1 MIIQIFILVYGLI
14 ICRFLT
20 VDFILYQNK
29 SSDFGLLENN
39 WLRRQRPILNVVKSS
54 KTVSEEEKCVLW
66 NQPKL
71 ELKEK
76 CCNLKKNIE
85 DITQISERHAAQRNA
100 SLCLNN
106 STHVGSDV
114 DQPTNSYSVNNSTK
128 TNELSCS
135 VYSFL
140 QLPFLFDF
148 YAISLLNCFIKFCH
162 CTFLYFIKI
171 LQFLLVFV
179 LDLAGKIV
187 SIKETRFSCD
197 VSVRKI
203 IIQLS
208 LLNTWLHLKSYYG
221 VKVLSTKCF
230 TSVNKSLPQI
240 HTAKFNKN
248 SEGYKHIFSSSF
260 WTSYL
265 FDWLLYPVFSLSRLA
280 SFRPLTTL
288 ESPVSFLS
296 LSEAGFSY
304 SGDNSFIV
312 CEGCGKKN
320 DFRQIAGDPNSCVYH
335 NPGCTFVRQDEVDN
349 GHIQTDSSP
358 SSIPLLNTNNSSEH
372 LAANHVQEIS
382 SLDTQLSRLSTS
394 VSLGE
399 PNPGPPSSLSTAI
412 NSTVRGASNIPQQ
425 TGSLLLGHPCYPI
438 YIALQK
444 RYESFNK
451 WPIPHIQSPRDL
463 AVAGFFYAGYDDCVR
478 CYYCGLGLKSWKLG
492 DDVYTEHEKL
502 RPSCEFLQSQRYISS
517 TGPARDV
524 RPRTSSHQ
532 NEAPHASGRVP
543 PSVRQPIGARTSSI
557 LQVDSVL
564 TDQSTPDGATGGRN
578 VPDLE
583 CDGVRPGMT
592 AVQTEETDSGANAT
606 ARAVDKNT
614 TKSLL
619 KKENKYLHQLLTC
632 KVCEQAPIKDLF
644 LPCGD
649 LYACTDCAQKLSHCP
664 LCNKKIMGTVMV
676 YFS

>member
-1 MIIQIFILVYGLI
+1 MIIQIFIFVYGLI
-14 ICRFLT
+14 ICHFLT

-39 WLRRQRPILNVVKSS
+39 WLRRQCPILNVVKSS

-85 DITQISERHAAQRNA
+85 YITQISERHAAQRNA
-100 SLCLNN
+100 SLC
-106 STHVGSDV
+106 SGVGSDV
-114 DQPTNSYSVNNSTK
+114 DQPTNPYFVNNSTK
-128 TNELSCS
+128 TNDLSCS

-140 QLPFLFDF
+140 QLPFLLAF
-148 YAISLLNCFIKFCH
+148 A
-162 CTFLYFIKI
+162 
-171 LQFLLVFV
+171 
-179 LDLAGKIV
+179 LDWAGKIV
-187 SIKETRFSCD
+187 SIKETRFSC
-197 VSVRKI
+197 
-203 IIQLS
+203 
-208 LLNTWLHLKSYYG
+208 
-221 VKVLSTKCF
+221 
-230 TSVNKSLPQI
+230 
-240 HTAKFNKN
+240 
-248 SEGYKHIFSSSF
+248 E
-260 WTSYL
+260 
-265 FDWLLYPVFSLSRLA
+265 
-280 SFRPLTTL
+280 
-288 ESPVSFLS
+288 
-296 LSEAGFSY
+296 
-304 SGDNSFIV
+304 
-312 CEGCGKKN
+312 
-320 DFRQIAGDPNSCVYH
+320 IAGDPNSSIYH
-335 NPGCTFVRQDEVDN
+335 NPGCTFVRQDQVDN

-382 SLDTQLSRLSTS
+382 SLDTQLSRLETS

-399 PNPGPPSSLSTAI
+399 PNHGPPSSLSTAI

-425 TGSLLLGHPCYPI
+425 AGSLLLGHPCYPI
-438 YIALQK
+438 YITLQK

-478 CYYCGLGLKSWKLG
+478 CYHCGLGLKSWKLG

-524 RPRTSSHQ
+524 RPRTSSRQ

-543 PSVRQPIGARTSSI
+543 PSVRQQIGARASSI

-564 TDQSTPDGATGGRN
+564 TDQSTPDGATGSRN

-583 CDGVRPGMT
+583 CDGLRPVVNV
-592 AVQTEETDSGANAT
+592 VQTEEADSGTNAT

-649 LYACTDCAQKLSHCP
+649 LYACTDCAQRLTHCP
-664 LCNKKIMGTVMV
+664 LCKKRIMGTVTV